1 MIVLFFSN
9 NHWQRFI
16 SLGRIG
22 DIMEL
27 LQSMR
32 LFARLAELGSFTKA
46 AESLDI
52 GRPQVTR
59 YIQEL
64 ETSLGVRLFQRTTRK
79 VALTAEGE
87 RFYERVQ
94 DILAQISAAT
104 TMFDRGGATLVGRL
118 RIDIPTAFA
127 QMEFIKS
134 LKGFTA
140 AFPGINIVL
149 GVTDRAVDLIGEGI
163 DCALRIGDL
172 PDSTLIARPIALA
185 TMVTC
190 AAPEYLHTQGL
201 PETLDDLAA
210 HRGVNFL
217 SGQSNR
223 TLPWHFSVNGQ
234 SRTFI
239 SNAGIT
245 VTESNAYVQCG
256 VSGFGIIQAPGIT
269 VAEHLD
275 SGALVEILRPYRPA
289 PRPVS
294 LLYPS
299 RTHLAPQV
307 QVFIDWLQ
315 KHFPQLHAAWLE
327 NPNPLRL

>member
-1 MIVLFFSN
+1 M
-9 NHWQRFI
+9 Q
-16 SLGRIG
+16 
-22 DIMEL
+22 L
-27 LQSMR
+27 LESMR

-46 AESLDI
+46 AQSLNI

-64 ETSLGVRLFQRTTRK
+64 EASLGVRLFQRTTRK

-87 RFYERVQ
+87 RFYARVQ
-94 DILAQISAAT
+94 DILADISAAT
-104 TMFDRGGATLVGRL
+104 SMFDRTGATLAGRL

-127 QMEFIKS
+127 QMKFIDS
-134 LKGFTA
+134 LKGFTDR
-140 AFPGINIVL
+140 FPGINLVL
-149 GVTDRAVDLIGEGI
+149 GVTDRAVDLVGEGI
-163 DCALRIGDL
+163 DCALRIGNL
-172 PDSTLIARPIALA
+172 PDSSLIARPIARA

-190 AAPEYLHTQGL
+190 AAPDYLSTHGH
-201 PETLDDLAA
+201 PDTLEALAG

-223 TLPWHFSVNGQ
+223 ILPWHFSVKGHNRTLVGQ
-234 SRTFI
+234 
-239 SNAGIT
+239 AGIT

-269 VAEHLD
+269 VAEHLH
-275 SGALVEILRPYRPA
+275 SGALVEILHAYRPA

-307 QVFIDWLQ
+307 QVFIEWLQ
-315 KHFPQLHAAWLE
+315 ENFVQLQAEWLSK
-327 NPNPLRL
+327 

>member
-1 MIVLFFSN
+1 
-9 NHWQRFI
+9 
-16 SLGRIG
+16 
-22 DIMEL
+22 MEL

-87 RFYERVQ
+87 LFYQRVQ
-94 DILAQISAAT
+94 EILAEITAAT
-104 TMFDRGGATLVGRL
+104 TMFDRTGATLSGRL

-127 QMEFIKS
+127 QLEFIKS
-134 LKGFTA
+134 LREFTA
-140 AFPGINIVL
+140 TYPGIDMVL
-149 GVTDRAVDLIGEGI
+149 GVTDRAVDLVGEGI
-163 DCALRIGDL
+163 DCALRIGEL

-190 AAPEYLHTQGL
+190 AAPEYLRDHGT
-201 PETLDDLAA
+201 PETLGDLAN
-210 HRGVNFL
+210 HQGVNFL
-217 SGQSNR
+217 SGQNNR
-223 TLPWHFSVNGQ
+223 TLPWQFSVEGKQ
-234 SRTFI
+234 KSYVSRK
-239 SNAGIT
+239 GIT

-256 VSGFGIIQAPGIT
+256 VSGFGIIQAPGIA
-269 VAEHLD
+269 VAEHLA
-275 SGALVEILRPYRPA
+275 SGALVEILQPLRPT

-299 RTHLAPQV
+299 RTHLPAQV
-307 QVFIDWLQ
+307 QVFIEWLQ
-315 KHFPQLHAAWLE
+315 VRFVQLYAGWVE
-327 NPNPLRL
+327 G

>member
-1 MIVLFFSN
+1 
-9 NHWQRFI
+9 
-16 SLGRIG
+16 
-22 DIMEL
+22 MEL

-32 LFARLAELGSFTKA
+32 VFARLADLGSFTKA

-59 YIQEL
+59 CIQEL
-64 ETSLGVRLFQRTTRK
+64 EKSLGVRLFQRTTRK

-87 RFYERVQ
+87 LFYQRVQ
-94 DILAQISAAT
+94 EILAGICAAT
-104 TMFDRGGATLVGRL
+104 TMFDRTGATLVGRL
-118 RIDIPTAFA
+118 RVDIPTAFA
-127 QMEFIKS
+127 QMEFIKC
-134 LKGFTA
+134 LKEFTDT
-140 AFPGINIVL
+140 FPGINMVL
-149 GVTDRAVDLIGEGI
+149 GVTDRAVDLVGEGI

-172 PDSTLIARPIALA
+172 PDSTLIARPIAMA

-190 AAPEYLHTQGL
+190 AAPEYLDAHGT
-201 PETLDDLAA
+201 PETLDDLVA

-223 TLPWHFSVNGQ
+223 TLPWHFSVLGQ
-234 SRTFI
+234 DRTFI
-239 SNAGIT
+239 SSTAIT

-275 SGALVEILRPYRPA
+275 SGALVEILESCRPA

-307 QVFIDWLQ
+307 QVFIEWLQ
-315 KHFPQLHAAWLE
+315 ERFPQLHAAL
-327 NPNPLRL
+327 LDR

>member
-1 MIVLFFSN
+1 
-9 NHWQRFI
+9 
-16 SLGRIG
+16 
-22 DIMEL
+22 MEL

-79 VALTAEGE
+79 VTLTAEGE

-94 DILAQISAAT
+94 DILGSVSAAT
-104 TMFDRGGATLVGRL
+104 SMFDRSRATLGGRL

-127 QMEFIKS
+127 QVEFMDS
-134 LKGFTA
+134 LKVFTA
-140 AFPGINIVL
+140 DFPGINVIL
-149 GVTDRAVDLIGEGI
+149 GVTDRTVDLVGEGV
-163 DCALRIGDL
+163 DCVLRIGEL
-172 PDSTLIARPIALA
+172 PDSTLIARPVGVA

-190 AAPEYLHTQGL
+190 AAPQYLHGHSE
-201 PETLDDLAA
+201 PETLEELKS
-210 HRGVNFL
+210 HQGVNFL

-223 TLPWHFSVNGQ
+223 TLPWHFSVGGKD
-234 SRTFI
+234 RTYT

-256 VSGFGIIQAPGIT
+256 VAGFGIIQAPGIA
-269 VAEHLD
+269 VSQYLN
-275 SGALVEILRPYRPA
+275 SGALVEILKPYRPA

-294 LLYPS
+294 VLYPS

-307 QVFIDWLQ
+307 QVFIEWLQ
-315 KHFPQLHAAWLE
+315 ERFPQLHPDWLE
-327 NPNPLRL
+327 QYPTSPLRSM

>member
-1 MIVLFFSN
+1 
-9 NHWQRFI
+9 
-16 SLGRIG
+16 
-22 DIMEL
+22 MEL

-79 VALTAEGE
+79 VALTTEGE

-94 DILAQISAAT
+94 EILADISAAT
-104 TMFDRGGATLVGRL
+104 SMFDRSGATLTGRL
-118 RIDIPTAFA
+118 RVDIPTAFA

-134 LKGFTA
+134 LKEFTTA
-140 AFPGINIVL
+140 YPGINMVL

-172 PDSTLIARPIALA
+172 PDSTLIARPIAMA

-190 AAPEYLHTQGL
+190 AAPDYLNEHGE
-201 PETLDDLAA
+201 PKTLDDLAS

-223 TLPWHFSVNGQ
+223 TLPWHFSVKGQ
-234 SRTFI
+234 DRSFVPD
-239 SNAGIT
+239 AGIT
-245 VTESNAYVQCG
+245 VTESHAYVQCG

-269 VAEHLD
+269 VAEHLA
-275 SGALVEILRPYRPA
+275 SRSLVEILKPYRPA

-307 QVFIDWLQ
+307 QAFIEWLQ
-315 KHFPQLHAAWLE
+315 MRFPQLHSDLLE
-327 NPNPLRL
+327 A

>member
-1 MIVLFFSN
+1 
-9 NHWQRFI
+9 
-16 SLGRIG
+16 
-22 DIMEL
+22 MEL

-32 LFARLAELGSFTKA
+32 LFARLAELGSFTKT

-64 ETSLGVRLFQRTTRK
+64 EASLGVRLFQRTTRK

-87 RFYERVQ
+87 RFYARVQ
-94 DILAQISAAT
+94 ELLSDINAAT
-104 TMFDRGGATLVGRL
+104 SMFDRTGATLGGRL
-118 RIDIPTAFA
+118 RIDIPSAFA
-127 QMEFIKS
+127 QLEFINS
-134 LKGFTA
+134 LKGFTDS
-140 AFPGINIVL
+140 FPGINLVL
-149 GVTDRAVDLIGEGI
+149 GVTDRTVDLIGEGI

-172 PDSTLIARPIALA
+172 PDSSLIARPIAQA
-185 TMVTC
+185 IMVTC
-190 AAPEYLHTQGL
+190 AAPDYLRAQGR
-201 PETLDDLAA
+201 PETLEDLAS

-217 SGQSNR
+217 SGQNNR
-223 TLPWHFSVNGQ
+223 TLPWHFSVKGQ
-234 SRTFI
+234 DRTFV
-239 SNAGIT
+239 SHAGIT

-269 VAEHLD
+269 VAEHLH
-275 SGALVEILRPYRPA
+275 SGALVEILQAYRPA

-307 QVFIDWLQ
+307 QVFVEWLQ
-315 KHFPQLHAAWLE
+315 EHFVQIHAQWLGQC
-327 NPNPLRL
+327 R

>member
-1 MIVLFFSN
+1 
-9 NHWQRFI
+9 
-16 SLGRIG
+16 
-22 DIMEL
+22 MEL

-64 ETSLGVRLFQRTTRK
+64 EKSLGVRLFQRTTRK

-94 DILAQISAAT
+94 EILAGISAAT
-104 TMFDRGGATLVGRL
+104 SMFDRSGATLTGRL
-118 RIDIPTAFA
+118 RVDIPSAFA
-127 QMEFIKS
+127 QMKFINS
-134 LKGFTA
+134 LKEFTVCY
-140 AFPGINIVL
+140 PSINLVL
-149 GVTDRAVDLIGEGI
+149 GVTDRAVDLIGEGV

-172 PDSTLIARPIALA
+172 PDSSLIARPIAMA

-190 AAPEYLHTQGL
+190 AAPEYLNEHGE
-201 PETLDDLAA
+201 PKTLDDLAS

-223 TLPWHFSVNGQ
+223 TLPWHFLLNGQ
-234 SRTFI
+234 DRSFVPD
-239 SNAGIT
+239 AGIT

-256 VSGFGIIQAPGIT
+256 VSGFGIIQAPGIA
-269 VAEHLD
+269 VAKHLE
-275 SGALVEILRPYRPA
+275 SRGLVEILKPYRPA

-307 QVFIDWLQ
+307 QAFIEWLQ
-315 KHFPQLHAAWLE
+315 ERFPQLHSDWLE
-327 NPNPLRL
+327 L

>member
-1 MIVLFFSN
+1 
-9 NHWQRFI
+9 
-16 SLGRIG
+16 
-22 DIMEL
+22 MEL

-32 LFARLAELGSFTKA
+32 LFVRLAELGSFTKA

-64 ETSLGVRLFQRTTRK
+64 EASLGVRLFQRTTRK
-79 VALTAEGE
+79 VALTTEGE
-87 RFYERVQ
+87 RFYARVQ
-94 DILAQISAAT
+94 DILADISSAT
-104 TMFDRGGATLVGRL
+104 GMFDRTGATLAGRL

-127 QMEFIKS
+127 QMELISS
-134 LKGFTA
+134 LKGFTDR
-140 AFPGINIVL
+140 FPGINLIL

-172 PDSTLIARPIALA
+172 PDSSLVARPIARA

-190 AAPEYLHTQGL
+190 ASPGYLRTHGR
-201 PETLDDLAA
+201 PETLKDLAS

-223 TLPWHFSVNGQ
+223 ALPWHFSVKGQ
-234 SRTFI
+234 DRTLLCE
-239 SNAGIT
+239 AGIT

-269 VAEHLD
+269 VAEHLHT
-275 SGALVEILRPYRPA
+275 GALVEILRSYRPA

-307 QVFIDWLQ
+307 QVFVEWLQ
-315 KHFPQLHAAWLE
+315 ENFVQLHAAWLSQ
-327 NPNPLRL
+327 

>member
-1 MIVLFFSN
+1 
-9 NHWQRFI
+9 
-16 SLGRIG
+16 
-22 DIMEL
+22 MEL

-59 YIQEL
+59 SIQEL

-94 DILAQISAAT
+94 EILAGISAAT
-104 TMFDRGGATLVGRL
+104 SMFDRSGATLTGRL
-118 RIDIPTAFA
+118 RVDIPTAFA

-134 LKGFTA
+134 LKEFTVA
-140 AFPGINIVL
+140 YPGINMIL
-149 GVTDRAVDLIGEGI
+149 GVTDRAVDLVGEGI

-172 PDSTLIARPIALA
+172 PDSTLIARPIAMA

-190 AAPEYLHTQGL
+190 AAPAYLREHGE
-201 PETLDDLAA
+201 PKTLDGLAS

-223 TLPWHFSVNGQ
+223 TLPWQFSVKGQ
-234 SRTFI
+234 DRAYV

-256 VSGFGIIQAPGIT
+256 VSGFGIIQAPGIA

-275 SGALVEILRPYRPA
+275 SRGLVEILKSYRPA

-307 QVFIDWLQ
+307 QVFIEWLQ
-315 KHFPQLHAAWLE
+315 ERFPQLHTGWLV
-327 NPNPLRL
+327 P

>member
-1 MIVLFFSN
+1 
-9 NHWQRFI
+9 
-16 SLGRIG
+16 
-22 DIMEL
+22 MEL

-94 DILAQISAAT
+94 EILADISAAT
-104 TMFDRGGATLVGRL
+104 TMFDRSGATLAGRL
-118 RIDIPTAFA
+118 RVDIPTAFA
-127 QMEFIKS
+127 QLKFIKS
-134 LKGFTA
+134 LKEFTA
-140 AFPGINIVL
+140 AYPGINVVL

-172 PDSTLIARPIALA
+172 PDSSLIARPIAMA

-190 AAPEYLHTQGL
+190 AAPAYLHEHGE
-201 PETLDDLAA
+201 PETLDDLAS
-210 HRGVNFL
+210 HQGVNFL

-223 TLPWHFSVNGQ
+223 ALPWHFTVKGQ
-234 SRTFI
+234 DRVFV
-239 SNAGIT
+239 SNTGIT
-245 VTESNAYVQCG
+245 VNESNAYVQCG
-256 VSGFGIIQAPGIT
+256 VSGFGIIQAPGIA

-275 SGALVEILRPYRPA
+275 SGDLVEILKRYRPA
-289 PRPVS
+289 PRPVT

-307 QVFIDWLQ
+307 QVFIEWLQ
-315 KHFPQLHAAWLE
+315 ERFPRLHSEWLGS
-327 NPNPLRL
+327 

>member
-1 MIVLFFSN
+1 
-9 NHWQRFI
+9 
-16 SLGRIG
+16 
-22 DIMEL
+22 MEL

-94 DILAQISAAT
+94 EILADISAAT
-104 TMFDRGGATLVGRL
+104 SMFDRSGITLTGRL
-118 RIDIPTAFA
+118 RVDIPSAFA
-127 QMEFIKS
+127 QMKFINS
-134 LKGFTA
+134 LKEFTVRY
-140 AFPGINIVL
+140 PGINMIL
-149 GVTDRAVDLIGEGI
+149 GVTDRAVDLIGEGV

-172 PDSTLIARPIALA
+172 PDSSLIARPVAMA

-190 AAPEYLHTQGL
+190 AAPGYLKEHGE
-201 PETLDDLAA
+201 PKTLEDLAS

-223 TLPWHFSVNGQ
+223 ILPWHFSVKAQ
-234 SRTFI
+234 DRSFVPD
-239 SNAGIT
+239 AGIT

-256 VSGFGIIQAPGIT
+256 VSGFGIIQAPGIA
-269 VAEHLD
+269 VAKHLE
-275 SGALVEILRPYRPA
+275 SRGLVEILKPYRPA

-307 QVFIDWLQ
+307 QAFIEWLQ
-315 KHFPQLHAAWLE
+315 ERFPQLHSDWLE
-327 NPNPLRL
+327 L

>member
-1 MIVLFFSN
+1 
-9 NHWQRFI
+9 
-16 SLGRIG
+16 
-22 DIMEL
+22 MEL

-64 ETSLGVRLFQRTTRK
+64 EMSLGVRLFQRTTRK
-79 VALTAEGE
+79 VTLTAEGE

-94 DILAQISAAT
+94 DILGSVSAAT
-104 TMFDRGGATLVGRL
+104 SMFDRSRATLGGRL

-127 QMEFIKS
+127 QVEFMDS
-134 LKGFTA
+134 LKVFTA
-140 AFPGINIVL
+140 DFPGINVIL
-149 GVTDRAVDLIGEGI
+149 GVTDRTVDLVGEGV
-163 DCALRIGDL
+163 DCVLRIGDL
-172 PDSTLIARPIALA
+172 PDSTLIARPVGVA

-190 AAPEYLHTQGL
+190 AAPQYLHEHSE
-201 PETLDDLAA
+201 PETLEELKS
-210 HRGVNFL
+210 HQGVNFL

-223 TLPWHFSVNGQ
+223 TLPWHFSVGGKD
-234 SRTFI
+234 RTYT

-256 VSGFGIIQAPGIT
+256 VAGFGIIQAPGIA
-269 VAEHLD
+269 VSQYLN
-275 SGALVEILRPYRPA
+275 SGALVEILKPYRPA

-294 LLYPS
+294 VLYPS

-307 QVFIDWLQ
+307 QVFIEWLQ
-315 KHFPQLHAAWLE
+315 ERFPQLHPDWLE
-327 NPNPLRL
+327 QYPTSPLRSM